1 MTGPNPGRGGTGPDS
16 GRGKTTK
23 AVFLDRVRSAAG
35 DQAPEPRRPL
45 TPVDQPPPVDP
56 LWPEPDLPM
65 VERWVGAFTALGGHV
80 HRATEAEVSA
90 AVEVALADRGPVLVD
105 ERLDP
110 SDQRWLRWPS
120 CGLEVA
126 ATAQCGVI
134 EATAAIALTGSIVV
148 DTNRSGRLVSL
159 LPPVGVF
166 VLRTSGVVPLP
177 GDVLRSHRERWPG
190 GPPTNVVLITGPSRS
205 GDIEMSLVVGVH
217 GPGEVHAVL
226 IDDGPPT

>member
-1 MTGPNPGRGGTGPDS
+1 
-16 GRGKTTK
+16 
-23 AVFLDRVRSAAG
+23 
-35 DQAPEPRRPL
+35 
-45 TPVDQPPPVDP
+45 
-56 LWPEPDLPM
+56 M
-65 VERWVGAFTALGGHV
+65 VERWVRAFTALGGHV

-90 AVEVALADRGPVLVD
+90 TIGVAVADRGPVLVD
-105 ERLDP
+105 ERLTP
-110 SDQRWLRWPS
+110 SDGQWLRWPT

-134 EATAAIALTGSIVV
+134 EATAGIALTGSVVV

-159 LPPVGVF
+159 LPPVAVF
-166 VLRTSGVVPLP
+166 VLRSSSVVPLP
-177 GDVLRSHRERWPG
+177 GDVLRSHGERWPS

-226 IDDGPPT
+226 VDDGPPA